1 MYLVNEHI
9 SWQLDTFV
17 SCLRVL
23 KMAQICHPFQRM
35 KSFVNVHV
43 ISSSLLP
50 TIRIHFPENKCV
62 INIFLIF
69 LTILQ
74 YFNRIKEDYYRSDFI
89 VSKEMFLVDLHWQ
102 FFFLEWCREVVW
114 IWLQQRLTET
124 KWVRNKWKESI
135 ITLFF
140 IKLLKNKFIDHLHMK
155 NCNISVI
162 IQN

>member
-43 ISSSLLP
+43 ISSSHYYQQSGY
-50 TIRIHFPENKCV
+50 IFQK
-62 INIFLIF
+62 INVLLIF

-74 YFNRIKEDYYRSDFI
+74 YFNRIKEDRSDFI